1 MALLKA
7 QSLNAQR
14 KGAIAIL
21 CVSLIGCAS
30 LGWSKPESS
39 GVQPVNMALSTVT
52 IADIKQTS
60 ANTIAQPKSV
70 QLKGRVS
77 NHAPLLGKSA
87 YELQDT
93 TGSIWVIAT
102 EPIPTIGDEV
112 VIQGKLLYQSIPLNG
127 KEQGDSYIEQQ
138 QLLQR
143 SPAVRSD
150 RGGMRSKG

>member
-1 MALLKA
+1 MAFLKA
-7 QSLNAQR
+7 QLLNAPG

-21 CVSLIGCAS
+21 CASLIGCAS
-30 LGWSKPESS
+30 LSWSKTEGS

-52 IADIKQTS
+52 IASIKQTS
-60 ANTIAQPKSV
+60 ANTIAQAQNV

-102 EPIPTIGDEV
+102 DPVPSTGDEV
-112 VIQGKLLYQSIPLNG
+112 VIQGRLRYQSIPLNG

-143 SPAVRSD
+143 SPAVKSD
-150 RGGMRSKG
+150 RGDLRRQG

>member
-7 QSLNAQR
+7 QLLNAQK

-30 LGWSKPESS
+30 LSWSKTESN

-52 IADIKQTS
+52 IDDIKQTS
-60 ANTIAQPKSV
+60 ANTLAQTKSV

-87 YELQDT
+87 YEIQDT

-102 EPIPTIGDEV
+102 EPIPSRGDEV
-112 VIQGKLLYQSIPLNG
+112 IIQGKLLYQSIPLNG
-127 KEQGDSYIEQQ
+127 KEQGDFYIEQH

-143 SPAVRSD
+143 SPAVKSD
-150 RGGMRSKG
+150 RGGMGSKG

>member
-7 QSLNAQR
+7 QLLNAQK

-30 LGWSKPESS
+30 LSWSKTESN

-52 IADIKQTS
+52 IDDIKQTS
-60 ANTIAQPKSV
+60 ANTLAQTKSV
-70 QLKGRVS
+70 QLRGRVS

-102 EPIPTIGDEV
+102 EPIPSTGDEV
-112 VIQGKLLYQSIPLNG
+112 IIQGKLLYQSIPLNG
-127 KEQGDSYIEQQ
+127 KEQGDFYIEQH

-143 SPAVRSD
+143 SPAVKSD
-150 RGGMRSKG
+150 RGGMGNKG

>member
-1 MALLKA
+1 MGLLTA
-7 QSLNAQR
+7 QRLNAPR
-14 KGAIAIL
+14 KGAIAL
-21 CVSLIGCAS
+21 VCVSLIGCTS
-30 LGWSKPESS
+30 LGWSKTESS
-39 GVQPVNMALSTVT
+39 GIQPVNLALSTVT
-52 IADIKQTS
+52 IASIKQTS

-102 EPIPTIGDEV
+102 EPVPTMGDEI
-112 VIQGKLLYQSIPLNG
+112 VIQGRLLYQSIPLNG
-127 KEQGDSYIEQQ
+127 KEQGDSYVEQ

-143 SPAVRSD
+143 SPAMKSD
-150 RGGMRSKG
+150 RGAMRSKG

>member
-7 QSLNAQR
+7 QLLNAQK

-30 LGWSKPESS
+30 LSWSKTESN

-52 IADIKQTS
+52 IDDIKQTS
-60 ANTIAQPKSV
+60 ANTLAQTKSV
-70 QLKGRVS
+70 QLRGRVS

-102 EPIPTIGDEV
+102 EPIPSRGDEV
-112 VIQGKLLYQSIPLNG
+112 IIQGKLLYQSIPLNG
-127 KEQGDSYIEQQ
+127 KEQGDFYIEQH

-143 SPAVRSD
+143 SPAVKSD
-150 RGGMRSKG
+150 RGGMGSKG

>member
-1 MALLKA
+1 MGSLKA

-21 CVSLIGCAS
+21 CVSLIGCTP
-30 LGWSKPESS
+30 LGWSQMESS
-39 GVQPVNMALSTVT
+39 GIQPVNMALSTVT
-52 IADIKQTS
+52 IATIKQTS
-60 ANTIAQPKSV
+60 ANTSAQTKSV

-112 VIQGKLLYQSIPLNG
+112 VIQGRLLYQSIPLNG

-143 SPAVRSD
+143 SPALKSD
-150 RGGMRSKG
+150 RGGMRSEG

>member
-1 MALLKA
+1 M
-7 QSLNAQR
+7 S
-14 KGAIAIL
+14 
-21 CVSLIGCAS
+21 
-30 LGWSKPESS
+30 
-39 GVQPVNMALSTVT
+39 LSTVT

-60 ANTIAQPKSV
+60 ANTIAQTKSV

-102 EPIPTIGDEV
+102 EPIPGTGDEV

-143 SPAVRSD
+143 SPAVKSD
-150 RGGMRSKG
+150 RGGMRNKG